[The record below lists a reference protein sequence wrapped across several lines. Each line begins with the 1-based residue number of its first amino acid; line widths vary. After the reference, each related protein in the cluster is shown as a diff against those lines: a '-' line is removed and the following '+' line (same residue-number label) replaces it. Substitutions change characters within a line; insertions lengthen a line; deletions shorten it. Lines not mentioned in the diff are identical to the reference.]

1 MNRKDFQQL
10 SEIRLK
16 EAEALLAAGCFEG
29 AYYLAGYAV
38 ECAFKAC
45 IAKKTQEHDFP
56 DKKLVE
62 RSHTHDLE
70 RLADAAGLLK
80 LIESEVKNSKDFE
93 TQWELV
99 SEWTEHSRYRFFPQ
113 EGKLNSIAYISL
125 RMFLDAIENTKGG
138 ILPWIKQYW

>member
-10 SEIRLK
+10 AEIRLK
-16 EAEALLAAGCFEG
+16 EAEALLAADCFEG
-29 AYYLAGYAV
+29 SYYLAGYAV

-80 LIESEVKNSKDFE
+80 LIENEVKSDKAFE
-93 TQWELV
+93 TNWGSV
-99 SEWTEHSRYRFFPQ
+99 REWTC
-113 EGKLNSIAYISL
+113 IA
-125 RMFLDAIENTKGG
+125 G
-138 ILPWIKQYW
+138 IDIFRR